1 MRSNSYALIAMF
13 TREIR
18 RAVML
23 DAILVV
29 AGFAFFIIAIAYAVA
44 CDRL

>member
-1 MRSNSYALIAMF
+1 MRM
-13 TREIR
+13 
-18 RAVML
+18 M

-29 AGFAFFIIAIAYAVA
+29 AGVGFFLVSIAYAVA